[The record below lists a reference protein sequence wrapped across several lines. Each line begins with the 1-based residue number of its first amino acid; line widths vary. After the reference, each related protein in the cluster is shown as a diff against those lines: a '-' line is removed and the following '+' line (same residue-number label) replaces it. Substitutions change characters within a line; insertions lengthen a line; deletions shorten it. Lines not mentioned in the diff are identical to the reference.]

1 MVNSGSP
8 ASAQRIVNVNEYV
21 YEIKE
26 GQMKLYV
33 WDNITSGWVK
43 NTGAAVGTY
52 QIQTASGIALGS
64 GDLLSGGSV
73 STSLVAASP
82 IYYNYAQ
89 CALASGTPAAA
100 TAFIVTHIAAN
111 GYASGTVLTSAA
123 FGKASIIAIPPV
135 QPFLLMSGD
144 AIVATTVSNNTSG
157 STWNTRIVFNQ

>member
-1 MVNSGSP
+1 MANSGSP
-8 ASAQRIVNVNEYV
+8 ASAQRIVNVNEYI

-33 WDNITSGWVK
+33 WDNVTSGWVK
-43 NTGAAVGTY
+43 NTGASVGTY
-52 QIQTASGIALGS
+52 QITTTSGIALGS
-64 GDLLSGGSV
+64 GNLVSGGYV
-73 STSLVAASP
+73 SSSLTAAAP
-82 IYYNYAQ
+82 MYYSYSQ
-89 CALASGTPAAA
+89 CILASGTPAAA

-123 FGKASIIAIPPV
+123 FGTASIIAVPPV
-135 QPFLLMSGD
+135 QPYLLMSGD